1 MRSFKREAIQT
12 ACGII
17 SDNRVMYAAMLNF
30 SQNGI
35 MVASDCLLFT
45 KKYVSI
51 MYRNEKN
58 QMVRLLTYVV
68 HSERKG
74 KKFFSGLLFVKTE

>member
-1 MRSFKREAIQT
+1 MRSLKREVIQS
-12 ACGII
+12 ACGIV
-17 SDNRVMYAAMLNF
+17 SENRVMYAAMLNF

-35 MVASDCLLFT
+35 MVASDFLLAK
-45 KKYVSI
+45 KKYVSV

-74 KKFFSGLLFVKTE
+74 KRFFSGLLFVKTE